1 MRRIKSHFQKMKFL
15 NKVRLIYSLLIF
27 IPILGLECF
36 VLSSS
41 GNFIREQQMLEV
53 EETIGR
59 NFLNI
64 QNQMDQC
71 EKSILYLVSNSML
84 KEFLNT
90 NDNEYLKRVQMA
102 KNIAPLLYNSLLSSQ
117 YFSKIQ
123 VYSDKKFAV
132 SNDLFKEKK
141 EVSETVWYEKTL
153 ETLETLW
160 WHDEDGYFITK
171 RVINDFPEKVLA
183 AIKINIKDDIFQES
197 FSMFSKM
204 PVRISIKDKKS
215 GVEIYSY
222 TNDAGKEIKQLGY
235 EEIKE
240 VKNAGWIITYGIG
253 EDNFSTAFHPR
264 IMISIVIVILILI
277 LAWAAVNYSTKYLLK
292 YLFRLLED
300 VKSVKDDNFEIRVDE
315 SSQDEIGELAQSINR
330 MLQKIQ
336 LLIDEIYKSELSKK
350 NLELNLLQS
359 KINPHFLYNNLS
371 AINWIAI
378 ENGEDQIY
386 EITTQMASF
395 YRTALNKGVNI
406 DKVRVEAENIKA
418 YIKLQI
424 MAHDD
429 SFTVDY
435 DIPAQLLEADIPI
448 FIMQPLVENAIE
460 HGIDTLRDMKGHI
473 SIKVS
478 EDNGVILI
486 EIRDNGQELFHRIG
500 NTVMDTKYFG
510 YGVSN
515 VNQRIQLMCGEAY
528 GVRIS
533 ADENG
538 TLSSV
543 RIKEDSIV
551 LQSHTSAEILKS

>member
-1 MRRIKSHFQKMKFL
+1 MRRIKTHFQKMKFL

-64 QNQMDQC
+64 QNQMEQC
-71 EKSILYLVSNSML
+71 EKSILYLVSNNML
-84 KEFLNT
+84 KEFLKT
-90 NDNEYLKRVQMA
+90 KDDEYLKRVQMA

-132 SNDLFKEKK
+132 SNDLFKEEK
-141 EVSETVWYEKTL
+141 EVAKTVWYEKTL
-153 ETLETLW
+153 GTLETLW
-160 WHDEDGYFITK
+160 WHDEEGYFITK

-197 FSMFSKM
+197 FRMFSKM
-204 PVRISIKDKKS
+204 PVKISIKDQTS
-215 GVEIYSY
+215 GEEIYNY
-222 TNDAGKEIKQLGY
+222 TNDAGKDIERVGY
-235 EEIKE
+235 EETKE
-240 VKNAGWIITYGIG
+240 VKNAGWMITYGIG
-253 EDNFSTAFHPR
+253 EENFSTAFHPR

-292 YLFRLLED
+292 YLFQLLED

-315 SSQDEIGELAQSINR
+315 SSQDEIGELAQGINR

-386 EITTQMASF
+386 EITTQMAAF

-406 DKVRVEAENIKA
+406 DKLRVETENIKA
-418 YIKLQI
+418 YIKLQLI
-424 MAHDD
+424 AHDD

-435 DIPAQLLEADIPI
+435 DIPDQLLDVYIPI

-460 HGIDTLRDMKGHI
+460 HGIDTLRDSKGHI
-473 SIKVS
+473 SIKVR
-478 EDNGVILI
+478 EDSGVIII
-486 EIRDNGQELFHRIG
+486 EIHDNGQELYHKIG
-500 NTVMDTKYFG
+500 KAVMDTKEFG

-515 VNQRIQLMCGEAY
+515 VDKRIQLMCGHFF

-538 TLSSV
+538 TLSTL

-551 LQSHTSAEILKS
+551 LQSHSGMEILKS